1 MKKWLAL
8 GALFVVILVTFYYF
22 HDRRTERG
30 DAQFQGERTAP
41 IVQRE
46 SEITRTPTDP
56 HPEVS
61 IENPATADYIHD
73 QRTAQGTAEFQGET
87 DAPIVQ
93 RKPVITRTPAP
104 PPREVS
110 SENPRDTTTS
120 AKFGDYVLVVTQ
132 KGGFPNANS
141 NALGELDRQLYGV
154 DLDIKD
160 KTGKNLHHTWSQKI
174 LRFRHAEAGGSYV
187 INSAED
193 FFAVPLE
200 DVNGNGVTDLVFI
213 AWSGDAH
220 CCYTTHVLE
229 LGKKF
234 SVENPD
240 NTTTSAKFGDYD
252 LVVTQKGGR
261 SKANGELDPQL
272 FGVDLDV
279 NDKEGKNL
287 YHVRSQKFFRSRRA
301 EAGGSYVMNSAED
314 FFAVPLEDVNG
325 NGVPDLVFIVW
336 SGDALSS
343 DAHCCYTKHVLELGK
358 KFSVVWPDDVR
369 HAGAELVDIDG
380 DGDEE
385 IVTQNFENAEMEE
398 SVQTTGPNHQSV
410 VILASRWDSGG
421 SESSKIHFDIFSLDR
436 ASRVWKRLAQDD
448 GYGMAEILT
457 ADITGDGVSEIILS
471 YTEGSGGYLSYW
483 VYGFIGD
490 ELQNLK
496 FTAVD
501 KGFVGLFGGSL
512 KATENGLLENSGERF
527 TLYSWNG
534 TTFIG
539 TRVKEPLD
547 PTYNGHVLHYSIQ
560 VTEQGDRVVGASQVS
575 LKVGESLRLVRDD
588 QSDTSVR
595 IMGPSYDVLR
605 LIEGELKAVNIGETG
620 FFIIPNGYDW
630 ELALEVSVVV
640 IP

>member
-1 MKKWLAL
+1 MKKWLAP

-22 HDRRTERG
+22 HDRRIERG
-30 DAQFQGERTAP
+30 NAQFQGERTAP

-46 SEITRTPTDP
+46 SEITRTPTDS

-61 IENPATADYIHD
+61 IQNPATADYIPA
-73 QRTAQGTAEFQGET
+73 QRPERGTPEFQGET
-87 DAPIVQ
+87 DEPIVQ
-93 RKPVITRTPAP
+93 RKPEITRTPR
-104 PPREVS
+104 PPRGVS
-110 SENPRDTTTS
+110 YKNPDNTTTW

-132 KGGFPNANS
+132 KGGFPNAN
-141 NALGELDRQLYGV
+141 GEWDPQKYGV

-160 KTGKNLHHTWSQKI
+160 KIGKNLYHDWSRT
-174 LRFRHAEAGGSYV
+174 LFRFRHAEAGGSYV
-187 INSAED
+187 INSVED

-200 DVNGNGVTDLVFI
+200 DVNGNGVPDLVFMVWDGG
-213 AWSGDAH
+213 AD

-229 LGKKF
+229 LGKEF

-240 NTTTSAKFGDYD
+240 NTTTLAKLGDYD

-385 IVTQNFENAEMEE
+385 IVTQNFENTSMWKSE
-398 SVQTTGPNHQSV
+398 QTTGPNHQSV
-410 VILASRWDSGG
+410 VILASRWRREV
-421 SESSKIHFDIFSLDR
+421 SEPSKIHFDILSLDR
-436 ASRVWKRLAQDD
+436 ASLVWKRLAQDD

-471 YTEGSGGYLSYW
+471 EIDGSGGFLSYRI
-483 VYGFIGD
+483 YGFIGD
-490 ELQNLK
+490 ELQGLK
-496 FTAVD
+496 RTAVN
-501 KGFVGLFGGSL
+501 KGFLGLFKGSL
-512 KATENGLLENSGERF
+512 IATENGLLENSGERF

-560 VTEQGDRVVGASQVS
+560 VTEQGERVVGARQVS
-575 LKVGESLRLVRDD
+575 MKVGETLRLVRDD
-588 QSDTSVR
+588 LSDTPVR
-595 IMGPSYDVLR
+595 IMGSGN
-605 LIEGELKAVNIGETG
+605 GELVWVNRGEYKAVNIGETG

>member
-1 MKKWLAL
+1 MKKWLAP

-22 HDRRTERG
+22 HDRRIERG

-46 SEITRTPTDP
+46 SEITRTPTDS

-93 RKPVITRTPAP
+93 RKPEITRTPAP
-104 PPREVS
+104 PPLEVS
-110 SENPRDTTTS
+110 SKNRYNTTTS

-132 KGGFPNANS
+132 NGGFPDVFPHAN
-141 NALGELDRQLYGV
+141 GEFDPQLYGV

-160 KTGKNLHHTWSQKI
+160 KKGKNLHHTWSQKF

-234 SVENPD
+234 SV
-240 NTTTSAKFGDYD
+240 
-252 LVVTQKGGR
+252 
-261 SKANGELDPQL
+261 
-272 FGVDLDV
+272 
-279 NDKEGKNL
+279 
-287 YHVRSQKFFRSRRA
+287 
-301 EAGGSYVMNSAED
+301 
-314 FFAVPLEDVNG
+314 
-325 NGVPDLVFIVW
+325 
-336 SGDALSS
+336 
-343 DAHCCYTKHVLELGK
+343 
-358 KFSVVWPDDVR
+358 VWPDDVR

-385 IVTQNFENAEMEE
+385 IVTQNFEFATMWKSE
-398 SVQTTGPNHQSV
+398 QTTGPNHQSV
-410 VILASRWDSGG
+410 VILASRWYGG
-421 SESSKIHFDIFSLDR
+421 VSEPSKTHFDIFSLDR
-436 ASRVWKRLAQDD
+436 ASLVWKRLAQDD

-457 ADITGDGVSEIILS
+457 ADITGDGLSEIILS
-471 YTEGSGGYLSYW
+471 DINGSGGFLDYW
-483 VYGFIGD
+483 IYGFIGD
-490 ELQNLK
+490 ELQGLK
-496 FTAVD
+496 RTKFN
-501 KGFVGLFGGSL
+501 KGFLGLYGGSL

-547 PTYNGHVLHYSIQ
+547 PTYTGHVLHYSIQ
-560 VTEQGDRVVGASQVS
+560 VTEQGERVVSASQVS
-575 LKVGESLRLVRDD
+575 MKVGETLRLVRDD
-588 QSDTSVR
+588 LSDTSVR
-595 IMGPSYDVLR
+595 IMGSGNGVLVWVNR
-605 LIEGELKAVNIGETG
+605 GEYKAVKIGETG
-620 FFIIPNGYDW
+620 FTITPNGHSSYGG
-630 ELALEVSVVV
+630 ELEISVVV
-640 IP
+640 VP

>member
-1 MKKWLAL
+1 MKKWLTP

-22 HDRRTERG
+22 HDRRIEPG
-30 DAQFQGERTAP
+30 NAQFQGERTAP

-46 SEITRTPTDP
+46 SEITRTPTDS

-61 IENPATADYIHD
+61 IENPA
-73 QRTAQGTAEFQGET
+73 TAEFQGET

-93 RKPVITRTPAP
+93 RKPENTRTPAP
-104 PPREVS
+104 PPLEVS
-110 SENPRDTTTS
+110 SENPNNTTTS

-132 KGGFPNANS
+132 NGGFPNANLKA
-141 NALGELDRQLYGV
+141 NGKLDPQFYGV
-154 DLDIKD
+154 DLDVND
-160 KTGKNLHHTWSQKI
+160 KEGKNLYHTWSQKF

-193 FFAVPLE
+193 FFAVPLG
-200 DVNGNGVTDLVFI
+200 DVNGNGVPDLVFI

-234 SVENPD
+234 SVENAN
-240 NTTTSAKFGDYD
+240 NTTTSAKLGDYV

-287 YHVRSQKFFRSRRA
+287 YHVWSHKFFRSRRA

-314 FFAVPLEDVNG
+314 FIAVPLEDVNG

-336 SGDALSS
+336 SDGFGRSG
-343 DAHCCYTKHVLELGK
+343 DAHCCYTTHVLELGK
-358 KFSVVWPDDVR
+358 KLSVVWPDDVR

-398 SVQTTGPNHQSV
+398 SEQTTGPNQQSV
-410 VILASRWDSGG
+410 VILASRWQRWV
-421 SESSKIHFDIFSLDR
+421 SEPSKIHFDIFSLDR
-436 ASRVWKRLAQDD
+436 ASRVWKRLALDD
-448 GYGMAEILT
+448 GYGDAEILT

-471 YTEGSGGYLSYW
+471 QADGSGSFLFYW

-490 ELQNLK
+490 ELQHLK
-496 FTAVD
+496 RTAFD
-501 KGFVGLFGGSL
+501 KGFAGLFKGIV

-547 PTYNGHVLHYSIQ
+547 PTYTGHDLHYSIQ
-560 VTEQGDRVVGASQVS
+560 VTEQGERVVGASQVS

-588 QSDTSVR
+588 ISNTSVR
-595 IMGPSYDVLR
+595 IWGPAESVLSSF
-605 LIEGELKAVNIGETG
+605 ESGYKAVKIGKTG
-620 FFIIPNGYDW
+620 FTIIPNGYAW
-630 ELALEVSVVV
+630 ELALEISVVV

>member
-1 MKKWLAL
+1 MKKWLAP

-22 HDRRTERG
+22 HDRRIERG

-46 SEITRTPTDP
+46 SEITRTPTDS

-61 IENPATADYIHD
+61 IQNPATADYIPA
-73 QRTAQGTAEFQGET
+73 QRPERGTPEFQGET
-87 DAPIVQ
+87 DEPIVQ
-93 RKPVITRTPAP
+93 RKPEITRAPAR
-104 PPREVS
+104 PPRGVS
-110 SENPRDTTTS
+110 YENPDNTTTW

-132 KGGFPNANS
+132 KGGLTNA
-141 NALGELDRQLYGV
+141 GEWDPQKYGV

-160 KTGKNLHHTWSQKI
+160 KTGKNLYHDWSRT
-174 LRFRHAEAGGSYV
+174 LFRFRHAEAGGSYV
-187 INSAED
+187 INSVED
-193 FFAVPLE
+193 LFAVPLE
-200 DVNGNGVTDLVFI
+200 DVNGNGVPDLVFMVWDGG
-213 AWSGDAH
+213 AD

-229 LGKKF
+229 LGKEF

-240 NTTTSAKFGDYD
+240 NTTTSAKLGDYD

-287 YHVRSQKFFRSRRA
+287 YHVWSQKFFRSRRA

-336 SGDALSS
+336 SDGHGRSG
-343 DAHCCYTKHVLELGK
+343 DAHCCYTTHVLELGK

-380 DGDEE
+380 DGEEE

-398 SVQTTGPNHQSV
+398 SEQTTGPNHQSV
-410 VILASRWDSGG
+410 VILASRWYRGV

-471 YTEGSGGYLSYW
+471 SSEGSGGFLSYW
-483 VYGFIGD
+483 INGFIGD
-490 ELQNLK
+490 ELQVLQQID
-496 FTAVD
+496 VD
-501 KGFVGLFGGSL
+501 KNFLGLFMGSL

-539 TRVKEPLD
+539 TRVKPPLD

-560 VTEQGDRVVGASQVS
+560 VTEQGERVVGASQVS
-575 LKVGESLRLVRDD
+575 MKVGETLRLVRDD
-588 QSDTSVR
+588 LSDTSVR
-595 IMGPSYDVLR
+595 IMGSGNGVLVWVNR
-605 LIEGELKAVNIGETG
+605 GEYKAVKIGETG
-620 FFIIPNGYDW
+620 FTIIPNGYDW
-630 ELALEVSVVV
+630 ELALEISVVV

>member
-1 MKKWLAL
+1 MKKWLAP

-22 HDRRTERG
+22 HDRRIERG

-46 SEITRTPTDP
+46 SEITRTPTDS

-61 IENPATADYIHD
+61 IQNPATADYIPA
-73 QRTAQGTAEFQGET
+73 QRPERGTPEFQGET
-87 DAPIVQ
+87 DEPIVQ
-93 RKPVITRTPAP
+93 RKPEITRTPAR
-104 PPREVS
+104 PPRGVS
-110 SENPRDTTTS
+110 YENPDNTTTW

-132 KGGFPNANS
+132 KGGFPNAN
-141 NALGELDRQLYGV
+141 GEWDPQKYGV

-160 KTGKNLHHTWSQKI
+160 KTGKNLYHDWSRT
-174 LRFRHAEAGGSYV
+174 LFRFRHAEAGGSYV
-187 INSAED
+187 INSVED
-193 FFAVPLE
+193 LFAVPLE
-200 DVNGNGVTDLVFI
+200 DVNGNGVPDLVFMVWDGG
-213 AWSGDAH
+213 AD

-229 LGKKF
+229 LGKEF
-234 SVENPD
+234 SVENPN

-252 LVVTQKGGR
+252 LVVTQKGGFLT
-261 SKANGELDPQL
+261 ANGELDPQL

-314 FFAVPLEDVNG
+314 FIAVPLEDVNG

-336 SGDALSS
+336 SDGHGRSG
-343 DAHCCYTKHVLELGK
+343 DAHCCYTTHVLELGK

-398 SVQTTGPNHQSV
+398 SEQTTGPNHQSV
-410 VILASRWDSGG
+410 VILASRWYRGV

-471 YTEGSGGYLSYW
+471 SSEGSGGFLSYW
-483 VYGFIGD
+483 INGFIGD
-490 ELQNLK
+490 ELQVLQQID
-496 FTAVD
+496 VD
-501 KGFVGLFGGSL
+501 KNFLGLFMGSL

-560 VTEQGDRVVGASQVS
+560 VTEQGERVVGASQVS
-575 LKVGESLRLVRDD
+575 LKVGETLRLVRDD
-588 QSDTSVR
+588 LSDTAVR
-595 IMGPSYDVLR
+595 TLSYGNDVLSYF
-605 LIEGELKAVNIGETG
+605 EEVYKAVKIGETR
-620 FFIIPNGYDW
+620 FTIIPNGYDW
-630 ELALEVSVVV
+630 ELALEISVVV

>member
-1 MKKWLAL
+1 MKKWLAP

-22 HDRRTERG
+22 HDRRIERG
-30 DAQFQGERTAP
+30 NAQFQGERTAP

-46 SEITRTPTDP
+46 SEITRTPTDS

-61 IENPATADYIHD
+61 IQNPATADYIPA
-73 QRTAQGTAEFQGET
+73 QRPERGTPEFQGET
-87 DAPIVQ
+87 DEPIVQ
-93 RKPVITRTPAP
+93 RKPEITRTPR
-104 PPREVS
+104 PPRGVS
-110 SENPRDTTTS
+110 YQNPDNTTTW

-132 KGGFPNANS
+132 KGGFPNAN
-141 NALGELDRQLYGV
+141 GEWDPQKYGV

-160 KTGKNLHHTWSQKI
+160 KIGKNLYHDWSRT
-174 LRFRHAEAGGSYV
+174 LFRFRHAEAGGSYV
-187 INSAED
+187 INSVED

-200 DVNGNGVTDLVFI
+200 DVNGNGVPDLVFMVWDGG
-213 AWSGDAH
+213 AD

-229 LGKKF
+229 LGKEF

-240 NTTTSAKFGDYD
+240 NTTTLAKLGDYD

-385 IVTQNFENAEMEE
+385 IVTQNFENTSMEE
-398 SVQTTGPNHQSV
+398 SEQTTGPNHQSV
-410 VILASRWDSGG
+410 VILASRWYGG
-421 SESSKIHFDIFSLDR
+421 VSEPSKTHFDIFSLDR
-436 ASRVWKRLAQDD
+436 ASLVWKRLAQDD
-448 GYGMAEILT
+448 GYGMAKILT

-471 YTEGSGGYLSYW
+471 DINGSGGFLDYW
-483 VYGFIGD
+483 IYGFIGD
-490 ELQNLK
+490 ELQVLQQID
-496 FTAVD
+496 VD
-501 KGFVGLFGGSL
+501 KNFLGLFNGSL

-539 TRVKEPLD
+539 TRVKQPLD
-547 PTYNGHVLHYSIQ
+547 PTYTGHVLHYSIQ
-560 VTEQGDRVVGASQVS
+560 VTEQGERVVGASQVS
-575 LKVGESLRLVRDD
+575 LKVGETLRLVRDD

-605 LIEGELKAVNIGETG
+605 WIEGELKAVNIGETG

>member
-1 MKKWLAL
+1 MKKWLTL
-8 GALFVVILVTFYYF
+8 GALFVVILVTFDYF
-22 HDRRTERG
+22 RDRRIEPG
-30 DAQFQGERTAP
+30 NAQLQGESTAL

-46 SEITRTPTDP
+46 SEITRTPTDS

-61 IENPATADYIHD
+61 IQNPATADYIPA
-73 QRTAQGTAEFQGET
+73 QRPERGTPEFQGET
-87 DAPIVQ
+87 DEPIVQ
-93 RKPVITRTPAP
+93 RKPEITRAPAR
-104 PPREVS
+104 PPRGVS
-110 SENPRDTTTS
+110 YENPDNTTTW

-132 KGGFPNANS
+132 KGGLTNAD
-141 NALGELDRQLYGV
+141 EWDPQKYGV

-160 KTGKNLHHTWSQKI
+160 KTGKNLYHDWSRT
-174 LRFRHAEAGGSYV
+174 LFRFRHAEAGGSYV
-187 INSAED
+187 INSVED
-193 FFAVPLE
+193 LFAVPLE
-200 DVNGNGVTDLVFI
+200 DVNGNGVPDLVFMVWDGG
-213 AWSGDAH
+213 AD

-229 LGKKF
+229 LGKEF

-240 NTTTSAKFGDYD
+240 NTTTSAKLGDYD

-287 YHVRSQKFFRSRRA
+287 YHVWSQKFFRSRRA

-336 SGDALSS
+336 SDGFGRSG
-343 DAHCCYTKHVLELGK
+343 DAHCCYTTHVLELGK

-398 SVQTTGPNHQSV
+398 SEQTTGPNHQSV
-410 VILASRWDSGG
+410 VILASRWYRGV

-471 YTEGSGGYLSYW
+471 SSEGSGGFLSYW
-483 VYGFIGD
+483 INGFIGD
-490 ELQNLK
+490 ELQVLQQID
-496 FTAVD
+496 VD
-501 KGFVGLFGGSL
+501 KNFLGLFMGSL

-560 VTEQGDRVVGASQVS
+560 VTEQGERVVSASQVS
-575 LKVGESLRLVRDD
+575 MKVGETLRLVRDD
-588 QSDTSVR
+588 LSDTSVR
-595 IMGPSYDVLR
+595 IMGSGNGVLVWVNR
-605 LIEGELKAVNIGETG
+605 GEYKAVKIGETG

>member
-1 MKKWLAL
+1 MKKWLTL
-8 GALFVVILVTFYYF
+8 GALFGVILVTFYYF
-22 HDRRTERG
+22 HDRRIERG

-46 SEITRTPTDP
+46 SEITRTPTDS

-61 IENPATADYIHD
+61 IQNPATADYIPA
-73 QRTAQGTAEFQGET
+73 QRPEWGTPEFQGET
-87 DAPIVQ
+87 DEPIVQ
-93 RKPVITRTPAP
+93 RKPEITRTPAR
-104 PPREVS
+104 PPRGVS
-110 SENPRDTTTS
+110 YENPDNTTTW

-132 KGGFPNANS
+132 KGGLTNA
-141 NALGELDRQLYGV
+141 GEWDPQKYGV

-160 KTGKNLHHTWSQKI
+160 KTGKNLYHDWSRT
-174 LRFRHAEAGGSYV
+174 LFRFRHAEAGGSYV
-187 INSAED
+187 INSVED
-193 FFAVPLE
+193 LFAVPLE
-200 DVNGNGVTDLVFI
+200 DVNGNGVPDLVFMVWDGG
-213 AWSGDAH
+213 AD

-229 LGKKF
+229 LGKEF
-234 SVENPD
+234 SVENPN

-252 LVVTQKGGR
+252 LVVTQKGGFLT
-261 SKANGELDPQL
+261 ANGELDPQL

-279 NDKEGKNL
+279 NDKDGKNL
-287 YHVRSQKFFRSRRA
+287 YHVWSQKFFRSRRA

-314 FFAVPLEDVNG
+314 FIAVPLEDVNG

-336 SGDALSS
+336 SDGFGRSG
-343 DAHCCYTKHVLELGK
+343 DAHCCYTTHVLELGK

-380 DGDEE
+380 DGEEE

-398 SVQTTGPNHQSV
+398 SEQTTGPNHQSV
-410 VILASRWDSGG
+410 VILASRWYRGV

-471 YTEGSGGYLSYW
+471 SSEGSGGFLSYW
-483 VYGFIGD
+483 INGFIGD
-490 ELQNLK
+490 ELQVLQQID
-496 FTAVD
+496 VD
-501 KGFVGLFGGSL
+501 KNFLGLFMGSL

-560 VTEQGDRVVGASQVS
+560 VTEQGERVVGASQVS
-575 LKVGESLRLVRDD
+575 MKVGETLRLVRDD
-588 QSDTSVR
+588 LSDTPVR
-595 IMGPSYDVLR
+595 TLSYGNDVLSYF
-605 LIEGELKAVNIGETG
+605 EEVYKAVKIGETR
-620 FFIIPNGYDW
+620 FTIIPNGYDW
-630 ELALEVSVVV
+630 ELALEISVVV

>member
-1 MKKWLAL
+1 MKKWLAP

-22 HDRRTERG
+22 HDRRIERG

-46 SEITRTPTDP
+46 SEITRTPTDS

-61 IENPATADYIHD
+61 IQNPATADYIPA
-73 QRTAQGTAEFQGET
+73 QRPERGTPEFQGET
-87 DAPIVQ
+87 DEPIVQ
-93 RKPVITRTPAP
+93 RKPEITRTPDR
-104 PPREVS
+104 PPRGVS
-110 SENPRDTTTS
+110 YENPDNTTTW

-132 KGGFPNANS
+132 KGGLTNAD
-141 NALGELDRQLYGV
+141 EWDPQKYGV

-160 KTGKNLHHTWSQKI
+160 KTGKNLYHDWSRT
-174 LRFRHAEAGGSYV
+174 LFRFRHAEAGGSYV
-187 INSAED
+187 INSVED

-200 DVNGNGVTDLVFI
+200 DVNGNGVPDLVFMVWDGG
-213 AWSGDAH
+213 AD

-229 LGKKF
+229 LGKEF

-252 LVVTQKGGR
+252 LVVTQNGGR

-287 YHVRSQKFFRSRRA
+287 YHVWSQKFFRSRRA

-336 SGDALSS
+336 SDGHGRSG
-343 DAHCCYTKHVLELGK
+343 DAHCCYTTHVLELGK

-398 SVQTTGPNHQSV
+398 SEQTTGPNHQSV
-410 VILASRWDSGG
+410 VILASRWYRGV

-471 YTEGSGGYLSYW
+471 SSEGSGGFLSYW
-483 VYGFIGD
+483 INGFIGD
-490 ELQNLK
+490 ELQVLQQID
-496 FTAVD
+496 VD
-501 KGFVGLFGGSL
+501 KNFLGLFMGSL

-560 VTEQGDRVVGASQVS
+560 VTEQGERVVGASQVS
-575 LKVGESLRLVRDD
+575 LKVGETLRLVRDD
-588 QSDTSVR
+588 LSDTAVR
-595 IMGPSYDVLR
+595 TLSYGNDVLSYF
-605 LIEGELKAVNIGETG
+605 EEVYKAVKIGETR
-620 FFIIPNGYDW
+620 FTIIPNGYDW
-630 ELALEVSVVV
+630 ELALEISVVV

>member
-1 MKKWLAL
+1 MKKWLAP

-22 HDRRTERG
+22 HDRRIERG

-46 SEITRTPTDP
+46 SEITRTPTDS

-61 IENPATADYIHD
+61 IQNPATADYIPA
-73 QRTAQGTAEFQGET
+73 QRPERGTPEFQGET
-87 DAPIVQ
+87 DEPIVQ
-93 RKPVITRTPAP
+93 RKPEITRTPAR
-104 PPREVS
+104 PPRGVS
-110 SENPRDTTTS
+110 YENPDNTTTW

-132 KGGFPNANS
+132 KGGLTNA
-141 NALGELDRQLYGV
+141 GEWDPQKYGV

-160 KTGKNLHHTWSQKI
+160 KTGKNLYHDWSRT
-174 LRFRHAEAGGSYV
+174 LFRFRHAEAGGSYV
-187 INSAED
+187 INSVED
-193 FFAVPLE
+193 LFAVPLE
-200 DVNGNGVTDLVFI
+200 DVNGNGVPDLVFMVWDGG
-213 AWSGDAH
+213 AD

-229 LGKKF
+229 LGKEF

-252 LVVTQKGGR
+252 LVVTQNGGR

-287 YHVRSQKFFRSRRA
+287 YHVWSQKFFRSRRA
-301 EAGGSYVMNSAED
+301 EAGGSYVMNSAKD

-336 SGDALSS
+336 TDGFGRSG
-343 DAHCCYTKHVLELGK
+343 DAHCCYTTHVLELGK

-398 SVQTTGPNHQSV
+398 SEQTTGPNHQSV
-410 VILASRWDSGG
+410 VILASRWYRGV

-471 YTEGSGGYLSYW
+471 SSEGSGGFLSYRI
-483 VYGFIGD
+483 YGFIGD
-490 ELQNLK
+490 ELQGLK
-496 FTAVD
+496 RTAVN
-501 KGFVGLFGGSL
+501 KGFLGLFMGSL
-512 KATENGLLENSGERF
+512 IATENGLLENSGERF

-547 PTYNGHVLHYSIQ
+547 PTYTGHVLHYSIQ
-560 VTEQGDRVVGASQVS
+560 VTEQGERVVGASQVS
-575 LKVGESLRLVRDD
+575 MKVGETLRLVRDD
-588 QSDTSVR
+588 LSDTPVR
-595 IMGPSYDVLR
+595 IMRSGNGVLVWVNR
-605 LIEGELKAVNIGETG
+605 GEYKAVKIGDTG
-620 FFIIPNGYDW
+620 FTIIPHGYSSYGV
-630 ELALEVSVVV
+630 LEISVVV

>member
-1 MKKWLAL
+1 MKKWLTL
-8 GALFVVILVTFYYF
+8 GALFVVILVTFDYF
-22 HDRRTERG
+22 RDRRIEPG
-30 DAQFQGERTAP
+30 NAQLQGESTAL

-46 SEITRTPTDP
+46 SEITRTPTDS

-87 DAPIVQ
+87 DEPIVQ
-93 RKPVITRTPAP
+93 RKPEITRTPDR
-104 PPREVS
+104 PPRGVS
-110 SENPRDTTTS
+110 YENPDNTTTS

-132 KGGFPNANS
+132 KGGLTNAD
-141 NALGELDRQLYGV
+141 EWDPQKYGV

-160 KTGKNLHHTWSQKI
+160 KTGKNLYHDWSRT
-174 LRFRHAEAGGSYV
+174 LFRFRHAEAGGSYV
-187 INSAED
+187 INSVED

-200 DVNGNGVTDLVFI
+200 DVNGNGVPDLVFMVWDGG
-213 AWSGDAH
+213 AD

-229 LGKKF
+229 LGKEF

-240 NTTTSAKFGDYD
+240 NTTTLAKLGDYD

-343 DAHCCYTKHVLELGK
+343 DAHCCYTTHVLELGK

-398 SVQTTGPNHQSV
+398 SEQTTGPNHQSV
-410 VILASRWDSGG
+410 VILASRWYGG
-421 SESSKIHFDIFSLDR
+421 VSEPSKTHFDIFSLDR
-436 ASRVWKRLAQDD
+436 ASLVWKRLAQDD

-471 YTEGSGGYLSYW
+471 YREGSGGFLSYW
-483 VYGFIGD
+483 IYGFIGD
-490 ELQNLK
+490 ELQGLK
-496 FTAVD
+496 RTAVN
-501 KGFVGLFGGSL
+501 KGFLGLFGGSL

-547 PTYNGHVLHYSIQ
+547 PTYTGHVLHYSIQ
-560 VTEQGDRVVGASQVS
+560 VTEQGERVVSASQVS
-575 LKVGESLRLVRDD
+575 MKVGETLRLVRDD
-588 QSDTSVR
+588 LSDTSVR
-595 IMGPSYDVLR
+595 IMGSGNGVLVWVNR
-605 LIEGELKAVNIGETG
+605 GEYKAVKIGETG
-620 FFIIPNGYDW
+620 FTIIPNGYDW
-630 ELALEVSVVV
+630 ERALEISVVV

>member
-1 MKKWLAL
+1 MKKWLTL
-8 GALFVVILVTFYYF
+8 GALFVVILVTFDYF
-22 HDRRTERG
+22 RDRRIEPG
-30 DAQFQGERTAP
+30 NAQLQAESTAL

-46 SEITRTPTDP
+46 SEITRTPTDS

-61 IENPATADYIHD
+61 IQNPATADYIPA
-73 QRTAQGTAEFQGET
+73 QRPERGTPEFQGET
-87 DAPIVQ
+87 DEPIVQ
-93 RKPVITRTPAP
+93 RKPEITRTPAR
-104 PPREVS
+104 PPRGVS
-110 SENPRDTTTS
+110 YENPDNTTTW

-132 KGGFPNANS
+132 KGGFPNAN
-141 NALGELDRQLYGV
+141 GEWDPQKYGV

-160 KTGKNLHHTWSQKI
+160 KTGKNLYHDWSRT
-174 LRFRHAEAGGSYV
+174 LFRFRHAEAGGSYV
-187 INSAED
+187 INSVED

-200 DVNGNGVTDLVFI
+200 DVNGNGVPDLVFMVWDGG
-213 AWSGDAH
+213 AD

-229 LGKKF
+229 LGKEF

-240 NTTTSAKFGDYD
+240 NTTTLAKLGDYD

-272 FGVDLDV
+272 FGVNLDV

-314 FFAVPLEDVNG
+314 FIAVPLEDVNG

-336 SGDALSS
+336 SDGHGRSG
-343 DAHCCYTKHVLELGK
+343 DAHCCYTTHVLELGK

-398 SVQTTGPNHQSV
+398 SEQTTGPNHQSV
-410 VILASRWDSGG
+410 VILASRWYRGV

-471 YTEGSGGYLSYW
+471 SSEGSGGFLSYW
-483 VYGFIGD
+483 INGFIGD
-490 ELQNLK
+490 ELQVLQQIDL
-496 FTAVD
+496 D
-501 KGFVGLFGGSL
+501 KNFLGLFMGSL

-560 VTEQGDRVVGASQVS
+560 VTEQGERVVGASQVS
-575 LKVGESLRLVRDD
+575 LKVGETLRLVRDD
-588 QSDTSVR
+588 LSDTAVR
-595 IMGPSYDVLR
+595 TLSYGNDVLSYF
-605 LIEGELKAVNIGETG
+605 EEVYKAVKIGETR
-620 FFIIPNGYDW
+620 FTIIPNGYDW
-630 ELALEVSVVV
+630 ELALEISVVV

>member
-1 MKKWLAL
+1 MKKWLTL
-8 GALFVVILVTFYYF
+8 GALFVVILVTFDYF
-22 HDRRTERG
+22 RDRRIEPG
-30 DAQFQGERTAP
+30 NAQLQGESTAL

-46 SEITRTPTDP
+46 SEITRTPTDS

-61 IENPATADYIHD
+61 IQNPATADYIPA
-73 QRTAQGTAEFQGET
+73 QRPERGTPEFQGET
-87 DAPIVQ
+87 DEPIVQ
-93 RKPVITRTPAP
+93 RKPEITRTPAR
-104 PPREVS
+104 PPRGVS
-110 SENPRDTTTS
+110 YENPDNTTTW

-132 KGGFPNANS
+132 KGGFPNAN
-141 NALGELDRQLYGV
+141 GEWDPQKYGV

-160 KTGKNLHHTWSQKI
+160 KTGKNLYHDWSRT
-174 LRFRHAEAGGSYV
+174 LFRFRHAEAGGSYV
-187 INSAED
+187 INSVED
-193 FFAVPLE
+193 LFAVPLE
-200 DVNGNGVTDLVFI
+200 DVNGNGVPDLVFMVWDGG
-213 AWSGDAH
+213 AD

-229 LGKKF
+229 LGKEF
-234 SVENPD
+234 SVENAN
-240 NTTTSAKFGDYD
+240 NTTTSAKLGDYV
-252 LVVTQKGGR
+252 LVVTQNGGR

-314 FFAVPLEDVNG
+314 FIAVPLEDVNG

-336 SGDALSS
+336 SDGHGRSG
-343 DAHCCYTKHVLELGK
+343 DAHCCYTTHVLELGK

-398 SVQTTGPNHQSV
+398 SEQTTGPNHQSV
-410 VILASRWDSGG
+410 VILASRWYRGV

-471 YTEGSGGYLSYW
+471 SSEGSGGFLSYW
-483 VYGFIGD
+483 INGFIGD
-490 ELQNLK
+490 ELQVLQQID
-496 FTAVD
+496 VD
-501 KGFVGLFGGSL
+501 KSFLGLFMGSL

-539 TRVKEPLD
+539 TRVKQPLD
-547 PTYNGHVLHYSIQ
+547 PTYTGHVLHYSIQ
-560 VTEQGDRVVGASQVS
+560 VTEQGERVVGASQVS
-575 LKVGESLRLVRDD
+575 MKVGETLRLVRDD
-588 QSDTSVR
+588 LSDTAVR
-595 IMGPSYDVLR
+595 TLSYGNDVLSYF
-605 LIEGELKAVNIGETG
+605 EEVYKAVKIGETR
-620 FFIIPNGYDW
+620 FTIIPNGYDW
-630 ELALEVSVVV
+630 ELALEISVVV

>member
-1 MKKWLAL
+1 MKKWLTL
-8 GALFVVILVTFYYF
+8 GALFVVILVTFDYF
-22 HDRRTERG
+22 HDRRIEPG
-30 DAQFQGERTAP
+30 NAQLQGESTAL

-46 SEITRTPTDP
+46 SEITRTPTDS

-61 IENPATADYIHD
+61 IQNPATADYIPA
-73 QRTAQGTAEFQGET
+73 QRPERGTPEFQGET
-87 DAPIVQ
+87 DEPIVQ
-93 RKPVITRTPAP
+93 RKPEITRTPDR
-104 PPREVS
+104 PPRGVS
-110 SENPRDTTTS
+110 YENPDNTTTW

-132 KGGFPNANS
+132 KGGFPNAN
-141 NALGELDRQLYGV
+141 GEWDPQKYGV

-160 KTGKNLHHTWSQKI
+160 KTGKNLYHDWSRT
-174 LRFRHAEAGGSYV
+174 LFRFRHAEAGGSYV
-187 INSAED
+187 INSVED
-193 FFAVPLE
+193 LFAVPLE
-200 DVNGNGVTDLVFI
+200 DVNGNGVPDLVFMVWDGG
-213 AWSGDAH
+213 AD

-229 LGKKF
+229 LGKEF

-240 NTTTSAKFGDYD
+240 NTTTLAKLGDYD

-287 YHVRSQKFFRSRRA
+287 YHVWSQKFFRSRRA

-336 SGDALSS
+336 SDGHGRSG
-343 DAHCCYTKHVLELGK
+343 DAHCCYTTHVLELGK

-398 SVQTTGPNHQSV
+398 SEQTTGPNHQSV
-410 VILASRWDSGG
+410 VILASRWYRGV

-471 YTEGSGGYLSYW
+471 SSEGSGGFLSYW
-483 VYGFIGD
+483 INGFIGD
-490 ELQNLK
+490 ELQVLQQID
-496 FTAVD
+496 VD
-501 KGFVGLFGGSL
+501 KNFLGLFMGSL

-547 PTYNGHVLHYSIQ
+547 PTYTGHVLHYSIQ
-560 VTEQGDRVVGASQVS
+560 VTEQGERVVGASQVS
-575 LKVGESLRLVRDD
+575 MKVGETLRLVRDD
-588 QSDTSVR
+588 LSDTSVR

-605 LIEGELKAVNIGETG
+605 WIEGELKAVNIGETG

>member
-1 MKKWLAL
+1 MKKWLAP

-22 HDRRTERG
+22 HDRRIERG

-46 SEITRTPTDP
+46 SEITRTPTDS

-93 RKPVITRTPAP
+93 RKPEITRTPAAP
-104 PPREVS
+104 SLEVS
-110 SENPRDTTTS
+110 TQFPDNTTTS

-132 KGGFPNANS
+132 KGGFPNVFPH
-141 NALGELDRQLYGV
+141 ALGEFDPQLYGV
-154 DLDIKD
+154 DLDVKD
-160 KTGKNLHHTWSQKI
+160 KKGKNLHHTWSQKF

-193 FFAVPLE
+193 FFAVPLG
-200 DVNGNGVTDLVFI
+200 DVNGNGVPDLVFI

-234 SVENPD
+234 SVENAN
-240 NTTTSAKFGDYD
+240 NTTTSAKFGDYV

-287 YHVRSQKFFRSRRA
+287 HHIWSQKFFRSRRA

-314 FFAVPLEDVNG
+314 FIAVPLEDVNG

-343 DAHCCYTKHVLELGK
+343 DAHCCYTTHVLELGK

-369 HAGAELVDIDG
+369 HASAELVDIDG

-385 IVTQNFENAEMEE
+385 IVTQNFENASMEE
-398 SVQTTGPNHQSV
+398 SEQTTGPNHQSV
-410 VILASRWDSGG
+410 VILASRWRREV
-421 SESSKIHFDIFSLDR
+421 SEPSKIHFDILSLDR
-436 ASRVWKRLAQDD
+436 ASLVWKRLAQDD

-471 YTEGSGGYLSYW
+471 EIDGSGGFLSYRI
-483 VYGFIGD
+483 YGFIGD
-490 ELQNLK
+490 ELQGLK
-496 FTAVD
+496 RTAVN
-501 KGFVGLFGGSL
+501 KGFLGLFKGSL
-512 KATENGLLENSGERF
+512 IATENGLLENSGERF

-560 VTEQGDRVVGASQVS
+560 VTEQGERVVGASQVS
-575 LKVGESLRLVRDD
+575 MKVGETLRLVRDD
-588 QSDTSVR
+588 LSDTPVR
-595 IMGPSYDVLR
+595 TLSYGNDVLSYF
-605 LIEGELKAVNIGETG
+605 EEVYKAVKIGETR
-620 FFIIPNGYDW
+620 FTIIPNGYDW

>member
-1 MKKWLAL
+1 MKKWLTL
-8 GALFVVILVTFYYF
+8 GALFVVILVTFDYF
-22 HDRRTERG
+22 RDRRIEPG
-30 DAQFQGERTAP
+30 NAQLQGESTAL

-46 SEITRTPTDP
+46 SEITRTPTDS

-61 IENPATADYIHD
+61 IQNPATADYIPA
-73 QRTAQGTAEFQGET
+73 QRPERGTPEFQGET
-87 DAPIVQ
+87 DEPIVQ
-93 RKPVITRTPAP
+93 RKPEITRTPAR
-104 PPREVS
+104 PPRGVS
-110 SENPRDTTTS
+110 YENPDNTTTW

-132 KGGFPNANS
+132 KGGLTNAD
-141 NALGELDRQLYGV
+141 EWDPQKYGV

-160 KTGKNLHHTWSQKI
+160 KTGKNLYHDWSRT
-174 LRFRHAEAGGSYV
+174 LFRFRHAEAGGSYV
-187 INSAED
+187 INSVED

-200 DVNGNGVTDLVFI
+200 DVNGNGVPDLVFMVWDGG
-213 AWSGDAH
+213 AD

-229 LGKKF
+229 LGKEF

-240 NTTTSAKFGDYD
+240 NTTTLAKLGDYD

-336 SGDALSS
+336 SDGHGRSG
-343 DAHCCYTKHVLELGK
+343 DAHCCYTTHVLELGK

-398 SVQTTGPNHQSV
+398 SEQTTGPNHQSV
-410 VILASRWDSGG
+410 VILASRWYRGV

-471 YTEGSGGYLSYW
+471 DIDGSGGFLSYW
-483 VYGFIGD
+483 IYGFIGD
-490 ELQNLK
+490 ELQGLK
-496 FTAVD
+496 RTAVN
-501 KGFVGLFGGSL
+501 KGFLGLFMGSL
-512 KATENGLLENSGERF
+512 IATENGLLENSGERF

-560 VTEQGDRVVGASQVS
+560 VTEQGERVVGASQVS
-575 LKVGESLRLVRDD
+575 MKVGETLRLVRDD
-588 QSDTSVR
+588 LSDTPVR
-595 IMGPSYDVLR
+595 IMRSGNGVLVWVNR
-605 LIEGELKAVNIGETG
+605 GEYKAVKIGETG
-620 FFIIPNGYDW
+620 FTIIPNGYDW
-630 ELALEVSVVV
+630 ELALEISVVV

>member
-1 MKKWLAL
+1 MKKWLTL

-22 HDRRTERG
+22 HDRRIEPG
-30 DAQFQGERTAP
+30 NAQVQGESTAL

-46 SEITRTPTDP
+46 SEITRTPTDS

-61 IENPATADYIHD
+61 IQNPATADYIPA
-73 QRTAQGTAEFQGET
+73 QRPERGTPEFQGET
-87 DAPIVQ
+87 DEPIVQ
-93 RKPVITRTPAP
+93 RKPEITRTPAR
-104 PPREVS
+104 PPRGVS
-110 SENPRDTTTS
+110 YENPDNTTTW

-132 KGGFPNANS
+132 KGGFPNAN
-141 NALGELDRQLYGV
+141 GEWDPQKYGV

-160 KTGKNLHHTWSQKI
+160 KTGKNLYHDWSRT
-174 LRFRHAEAGGSYV
+174 LFRFRHAEAGGSYV
-187 INSAED
+187 INSVED
-193 FFAVPLE
+193 LFAVPLE
-200 DVNGNGVTDLVFI
+200 DVNGNGVPDLVFMVWDGG
-213 AWSGDAH
+213 AD

-229 LGKKF
+229 LGKEF

-240 NTTTSAKFGDYD
+240 NTTTLAKLGDYD

-287 YHVRSQKFFRSRRA
+287 YHVWSQKFFRSRRA

-336 SGDALSS
+336 SDGFGRSG
-343 DAHCCYTKHVLELGK
+343 DAHCCYTTHVLEPGK

-398 SVQTTGPNHQSV
+398 SEQTTGPNHQSV
-410 VILASRWDSGG
+410 VILASRWYRGV

-471 YTEGSGGYLSYW
+471 SSEGSGGFLSYRI
-483 VYGFIGD
+483 YGFIGD
-490 ELQNLK
+490 ELQGLK
-496 FTAVD
+496 RTAVN
-501 KGFVGLFGGSL
+501 KGFLGLFMGSL
-512 KATENGLLENSGERF
+512 IATENGLLENSGERF

-539 TRVKEPLD
+539 TRVKQPLD
-547 PTYNGHVLHYSIQ
+547 PTYTGHVLHYSIQ
-560 VTEQGDRVVGASQVS
+560 VTEQGERVVGASQVS
-575 LKVGESLRLVRDD
+575 MKVGETLRLVRDD
-588 QSDTSVR
+588 LSDTPVR
-595 IMGPSYDVLR
+595 IMRSGNGVLVWVNR
-605 LIEGELKAVNIGETG
+605 GEYKAVKIGETG
-620 FFIIPNGYDW
+620 FTIIPNGYDW
-630 ELALEVSVVV
+630 ELALEISVVV

>member
-1 MKKWLAL
+1 MKKWLTL
-8 GALFVVILVTFYYF
+8 GALFVVILVTFDYF
-22 HDRRTERG
+22 RDRRIEPG
-30 DAQFQGERTAP
+30 NAQVQGESTAL

-46 SEITRTPTDP
+46 SEITRTPTDS

-61 IENPATADYIHD
+61 IQNPATADYIPA
-73 QRTAQGTAEFQGET
+73 QRPERGTPEFQGET

-93 RKPVITRTPAP
+93 RKPEITRAPAR
-104 PPREVS
+104 PPRGVS
-110 SENPRDTTTS
+110 YENPDNTTTW

-132 KGGFPNANS
+132 KGGFPNAN
-141 NALGELDRQLYGV
+141 GEWDPQKYGV

-160 KTGKNLHHTWSQKI
+160 KTGKNLYHDWSRT
-174 LRFRHAEAGGSYV
+174 LFRFRHAEAGGSYV
-187 INSAED
+187 INSVED

-200 DVNGNGVTDLVFI
+200 DVNGNGVPDLVFMVWDGG
-213 AWSGDAH
+213 AD

-229 LGKKF
+229 LGKEF

-240 NTTTSAKFGDYD
+240 NTTTLAKLGDYD

-369 HAGAELVDIDG
+369 HAGAELIDIDG

-385 IVTQNFENAEMEE
+385 IVTQNFENAEKEE
-398 SVQTTGPNHQSV
+398 SEQTTGPNHQSV
-410 VILASRWDSGG
+410 AILVSRWRRENSNIDLHT
-421 SESSKIHFDIFSLDR
+421 EIHLDIFLPDR
-436 ASRVWKRLAQDD
+436 ASLVWKRLESYDMEWAVFR
-448 GYGMAEILT
+448 GAGILT
-457 ADITGDGVSEIILS
+457 ADITGDGMSEI
-471 YTEGSGGYLSYW
+471 TP
-483 VYGFIGD
+483 F
-490 ELQNLK
+490 
-496 FTAVD
+496 FT
-501 KGFVGLFGGSL
+501 
-512 KATENGLLENSGERF
+512 
-527 TLYSWNG
+527 
-534 TTFIG
+534 
-539 TRVKEPLD
+539 
-547 PTYNGHVLHYSIQ
+547 
-560 VTEQGDRVVGASQVS
+560 
-575 LKVGESLRLVRDD
+575 
-588 QSDTSVR
+588 
-595 IMGPSYDVLR
+595 
-605 LIEGELKAVNIGETG
+605 
-620 FFIIPNGYDW
+620 
-630 ELALEVSVVV
+630 
-640 IP
+640 